1 MTEPVRVVIERA
13 LDIATGN
20 IKEIAD
26 AAGIS
31 YATLWAWKVG
41 RRNPTPENLAAL
53 ADALERR
60 GGELQ
65 VLAQELREASNDVRP

>member
-1 MTEPVRVVIERA
+1 MIERA

-20 IKEIAD
+20 LKEIAD

-31 YATLWAWKVG
+31 YATLWAWKAG

-53 ADALERR
+53 ANALERR
-60 GGELQ
+60 GGELRE
-65 VLAQELREASNDVRP
+65 LAKELRQMTELEG